1 MSRGR
6 ILHAGLS
13 TVQALRLAVSMMAAL
28 LSTLVKTFHVARMR
42 TLAACQWPAVSP
54 FKGIDWSLTLARR
67 NEELGEMRLEGS
79 TMAEEA
85 RVVQLI
91 VAHLIAKENVLVVVE
106 QPEQEGD
113 EADEAY
119 RARRLRERVLAI
131 SPNYT
136 EA

>member
-1 MSRGR
+1 MPEDPCN
-6 ILHAGLS
+6 ILTCWLVAPSGHQLE
-13 TVQALRLAVSMMAAL
+13 SML
-28 LSTLVKTFHVARMR
+28 
-42 TLAACQWPAVSP
+42 
-54 FKGIDWSLTLARR
+54 RR

-79 TMAEEA
+79 MMAEEA

-106 QPEQEGD
+106 QPEQEDG
-113 EADEAY
+113 EADAAY
-119 RARRLRERVLAI
+119 HARRARERVLAI

>member
-1 MSRGR
+1 
-6 ILHAGLS
+6 
-13 TVQALRLAVSMMAAL
+13 
-28 LSTLVKTFHVARMR
+28 
-42 TLAACQWPAVSP
+42 
-54 FKGIDWSLTLARR
+54 
-67 NEELGEMRLEGS
+67 MRLEGS

-106 QPEQEGD
+106 QPEQDEG
-113 EADEAY
+113 EADEVY
-119 RARRLRERVLAI
+119 RARRSRERVLAI

>member
-1 MSRGR
+1 
-6 ILHAGLS
+6 
-13 TVQALRLAVSMMAAL
+13 
-28 LSTLVKTFHVARMR
+28 
-42 TLAACQWPAVSP
+42 
-54 FKGIDWSLTLARR
+54 
-67 NEELGEMRLEGS
+67 MRLEGS

-91 VAHLIAKENVLVVVE
+91 VAHLVNKDSVLVVVE
-106 QPEQEGD
+106 QPEQAED

-119 RARRLRERVLAI
+119 RARRTKERVLAI

>member
-1 MSRGR
+1 
-6 ILHAGLS
+6 
-13 TVQALRLAVSMMAAL
+13 
-28 LSTLVKTFHVARMR
+28 
-42 TLAACQWPAVSP
+42 
-54 FKGIDWSLTLARR
+54 
-67 NEELGEMRLEGS
+67 MRLEGS

-91 VAHLIAKENVLVVVE
+91 VAHLVNKEGVLVVVE
-106 QPEQEGD
+106 QPEQQDD

-119 RARRLRERVLAI
+119 RVRRTRDRVLAI